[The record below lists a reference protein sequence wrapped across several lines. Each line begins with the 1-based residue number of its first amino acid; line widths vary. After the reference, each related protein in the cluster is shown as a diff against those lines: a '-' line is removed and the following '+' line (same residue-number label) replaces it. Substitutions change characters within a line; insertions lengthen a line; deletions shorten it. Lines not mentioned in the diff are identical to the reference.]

1 MAPKWGLN
9 ELIQSLMFKG
19 FSGNRGYVYTTG
31 FSENFIFLLFISD
44 AWHWFVFNDP

>member
-19 FSGNRGYVYTTG
+19 FSGNRGYMTIYTTG
-31 FSENFIFLLFISD
+31 FSENFILFISD
-44 AWHWFVFNDP
+44 AWHWFVINDP